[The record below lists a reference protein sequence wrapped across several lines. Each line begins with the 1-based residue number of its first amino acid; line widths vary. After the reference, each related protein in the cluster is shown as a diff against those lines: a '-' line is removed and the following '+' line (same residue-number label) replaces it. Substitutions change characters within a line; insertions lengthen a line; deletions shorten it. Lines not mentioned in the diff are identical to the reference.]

1 MCYTLISR
9 LTACIRS
16 GSIAVEFAAYTLTL
30 TAQFITAQRTSVNR
44 LCSVSSTAWSRAVAK
59 GLSLYKSYSFRD
71 KDPVIDEVRTLIQAE
86 EFSYKDIHEASG
98 VSVSTLYNWFEGT
111 TKKPQYATVMAV
123 VYALGY
129 KSKFI
134 RNR

>member
-1 MCYTLISR
+1 
-9 LTACIRS
+9 
-16 GSIAVEFAAYTLTL
+16 
-30 TAQFITAQRTSVNR
+30 
-44 LCSVSSTAWSRAVAK
+44 VSK

>member
-1 MCYTLISR
+1 M
-9 LTACIRS
+9 
-16 GSIAVEFAAYTLTL
+16 EFAVYILTK
-30 TAQFITAQRTSVNR
+30 TVRPITVLR
-44 LCSVSSTAWSRAVAK
+44 LNARRLFSVSSIAWRWAVSK